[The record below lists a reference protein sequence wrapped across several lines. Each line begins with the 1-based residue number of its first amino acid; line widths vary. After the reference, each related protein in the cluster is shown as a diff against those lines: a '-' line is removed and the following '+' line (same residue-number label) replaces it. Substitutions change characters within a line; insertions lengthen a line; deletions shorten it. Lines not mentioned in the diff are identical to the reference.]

1 MLNFLSARI
10 SGKGLKIRGVMKV
23 NGKEVKNLESIT
35 SVLAYVMQDD
45 ILLAT
50 TTPRGI
56 NSIQLIIFLIYN
68 HWFD

>member
-23 NGKEVKNLESIT
+23 NGKEVKNLENIT

-50 TTPRGI
+50 ATPRGI
-56 NSIQLIIFLIYN
+56 NSIDYILDLYSN
-68 HWFD
+68 H

>member
-1 MLNFLSARI
+1 
-10 SGKGLKIRGVMKV
+10 MKV

-56 NSIQLIIFLIYN
+56 NSIDYILDLYSN
-68 HWFD
+68 H